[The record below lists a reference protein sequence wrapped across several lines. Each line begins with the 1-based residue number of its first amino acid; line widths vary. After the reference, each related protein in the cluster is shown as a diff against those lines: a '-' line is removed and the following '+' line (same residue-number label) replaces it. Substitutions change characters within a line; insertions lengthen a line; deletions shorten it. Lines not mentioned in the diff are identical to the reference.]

1 MRLRKT
7 AWEQLLAH
15 AERCLPEEACGLLGG
30 HDDIAEAF
38 YPVTNALHSP
48 TEFFMEPSEQ
58 LRAFKQMLRDGYE
71 LVAIFHSHPPAPPI
85 PSRRDLEWAYD
96 FEHRQ
101 PYYPGVNYLIVSLMD
116 PDAPDAR
123 CYRLT
128 DDGEF
133 VEEPLSIVE
142 NSGDQGR

>member
-1 MRLRKT
+1 MRLSKK
-7 AWEQLLAH
+7 AWEHLLEH
-15 AERCLPEEACGLLGG
+15 AKRCLPEEACGLLGG
-30 HDDIAEAF
+30 HGDWANAF

-58 LRAFKQMLRDGYE
+58 LRAFKQLLQDGYE

-85 PSRRDLEWAYD
+85 PSRRDLERAYD
-96 FEHRQ
+96 FERRQ
-101 PYYPGVNYLIVSLMD
+101 PYHPSVRHLILSLMN
-116 PDAPDAR
+116 PEHPVAK

-133 VEEPLSIVE
+133 VEEELSIE
-142 NSGDQGR
+142 DD